1 MSIRF
6 DKYDNDR
13 NVYLS
18 KIKYYSSML
27 KSNKFG
33 RDDAVAIKYKLE
45 KYEYKYRTYTNTL
58 NKNNMK
64 MIGGLKMISLKISKG
79 NSEMPDFQFNLDNL
93 HKNISKDELI
103 TLFENN
109 DFLNNV
115 ISTKKYKIIDLTVTD
130 ENRQIVIDNDGE
142 IIKIHANDR
151 DNNDIYDF
159 YCILQLIKYDP
170 PYDFFL
176 KEDAKHSLS
185 YNNECFF

>member
-130 ENRQIVIDNDGE
+130 ENR
-142 IIKIHANDR
+142 
-151 DNNDIYDF
+151 
-159 YCILQLIKYDP
+159 
-170 PYDFFL
+170 
-176 KEDAKHSLS
+176 
-185 YNNECFF
+185 